1 MHNKYLKVYFTFCRC
16 DIQQLSRK
24 NNKVIIEYE
33 FATYKNKEGDRLSED
48 KTAHTEDKDE
58 SPSSKKGIAGQ
69 LFGKVVSGVK
79 TAHKYTIGRVFS
91 KAEHHHLV
99 IKRTHSCQI
108 NVSNKGIDGKG
119 NLRQSLS
126 TTRLIKHVDIDK
138 CDSIS
143 ISIKPRNCRLA
154 KAYLFVRFDIV

>member
-1 MHNKYLKVYFTFCRC
+1 M
-16 DIQQLSRK
+16 
-24 NNKVIIEYE
+24 IIEYE
-33 FATYKNKEGDRLSED
+33 FATYKNKEGDQSSED

-69 LFGKVVSGVK
+69 FIGKVGKMVASGVK
-79 TAHKYTIGRVFS
+79 TAHKYTIGRVLS
-91 KAEHHHLV
+91 KTEHRHLE

-143 ISIKPRNCRLA
+143 ISIKPRNCHLA

>member
-1 MHNKYLKVYFTFCRC
+1 M
-16 DIQQLSRK
+16 
-24 NNKVIIEYE
+24 
-33 FATYKNKEGDRLSED
+33 EGDRSPED
-48 KTAHTEDKDE
+48 KTAHTEVMDE
-58 SPSSKKGIAGQ
+58 SPSSKKSMTGQ
-69 LFGKVVSGVK
+69 LIGKVGKMFVSGMK
-79 TAHKYTIGRVFS
+79 TVGKHTIGKVLS
-91 KAEHHHLV
+91 KTEHRHLE

-143 ISIKPRNCRLA
+143 ISIKPRKCHLA